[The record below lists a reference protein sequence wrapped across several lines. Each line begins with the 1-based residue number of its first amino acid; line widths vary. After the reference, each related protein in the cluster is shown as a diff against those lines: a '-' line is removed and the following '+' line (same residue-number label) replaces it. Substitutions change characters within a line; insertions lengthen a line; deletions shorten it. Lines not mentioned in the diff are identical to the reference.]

1 MGGYEG
7 IRLIFRLIKFDGG
20 RCQSVTMCGIIKFD
34 WFTACGS
41 KIAIVTAAWHITC
54 EAPIADIKTKMDG
67 NPSPQHQHPISAQT
81 GVCQFDGTAIAKTIH
96 TPPLD
101 NIIKDKGCYYY
112 RSTATR
118 VELNKRKGLNSNHPS
133 CPLCPLHINLNRR
146 NNVWTD
152 TVTNDATATRVS
164 RYLTPSRIT
173 TDSIYFH
180 ANAGYLTLGN

>member
-1 MGGYEG
+1 
-7 IRLIFRLIKFDGG
+7 
-20 RCQSVTMCGIIKFD
+20 
-34 WFTACGS
+34 
-41 KIAIVTAAWHITC
+41 
-54 EAPIADIKTKMDG
+54 MDG
-67 NPSPQHQHPISAQT
+67 NPSPQHQHPLSAQT

-180 ANAGYLTLGN
+180 ANAGYLTLGNQFNKSLYHLQRLQRQLAYYSQALCVVCGHSADLCTQDMVSS